1 MKYIVIIGDGMADR
15 PLKELGGKTALQK
28 ALTPNMDRLA
38 ASGVAGSV
46 RTVPADMHP
55 GSDVANLSILG
66 YDPHKYY
73 SGRAP
78 LEAASI
84 GVRLDKNDVAF
95 RCNLVT
101 LKYNRSRTRAI
112 MEDYSSGH
120 ITTEEAAEL
129 IREIDTKLG
138 TKRIKFYSGVSYRHL
153 MVWSG
158 GSPDVECVPPHDITG
173 KSIMDYLP
181 VGEGDDVIRKIM
193 VDSVDL
199 LTDHPVNRKRIRNG
213 KNPGNAVWLWGQG
226 KKPAMPTFRKKYSLD
241 GALISAVDLTKGLG
255 IYAGF
260 RILDVPGITGYLDTN
275 YKGKADAALKALKE
289 TDFVYIHVEAPDEA
303 GHSGKTRD
311 KIKAIE
317 DFDRLVVGT
326 VLRGAKALGEYR
338 VLLLPDHP
346 TPVEL
351 RTHTGDP
358 VPFVLFD
365 SRDIRKNKGVQ
376 FDEKIVDRID
386 ALSFEEGHKLM
397 DFFVKGK

>member
-1 MKYIVIIGDGMADR
+1 
-15 PLKELGGKTALQK
+15 
-28 ALTPNMDRLA
+28 
-38 ASGVAGSV
+38 
-46 RTVPADMHP
+46 
-55 GSDVANLSILG
+55 
-66 YDPHKYY
+66 
-73 SGRAP
+73 
-78 LEAASI
+78 
-84 GVRLDKNDVAF
+84 
-95 RCNLVT
+95 
-101 LKYNRSRTRAI
+101 
-112 MEDYSSGH
+112 
-120 ITTEEAAEL
+120 
-129 IREIDTKLG
+129 
-138 TKRIKFYSGVSYRHL
+138 
-153 MVWSG
+153 
-158 GSPDVECVPPHDITG
+158 
-173 KSIMDYLP
+173 
-181 VGEGDDVIRKIM
+181 
-193 VDSVDL
+193 
-199 LTDHPVNRKRIRNG
+199 
-213 KNPGNAVWLWGQG
+213 
-226 KKPAMPTFRKKYSLD
+226 MPTFRKKYSLD

-365 SRDIRKNKGVQ
+365 SRDIRKNKGML
-376 FDEKIVDRID
+376 FDEKIVDRAD
-386 ALSFEEGHKLM
+386 ALAFEEGHKLM
-397 DFFVKGK
+397 DFFIKGR